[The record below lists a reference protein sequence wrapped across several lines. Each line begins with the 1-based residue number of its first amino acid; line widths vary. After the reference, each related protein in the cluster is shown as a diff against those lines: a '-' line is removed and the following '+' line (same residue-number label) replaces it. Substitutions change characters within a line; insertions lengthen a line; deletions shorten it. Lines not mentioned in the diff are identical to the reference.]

1 MDCAQCPAVD
11 SCPGCASTGGK
22 PFGGTC
28 VLGECCKAQGCG
40 TPGSCFSGTC
50 AVKEQLIREFN
61 DLHIPHMGP
70 VTDLN
75 ALPGSYINLEYTLPG
90 GQKVKFWE
98 EAYKRGEVTKDAI
111 LQSFGAWDAH
121 AAYGDTHELR
131 AKYAKKVEA
140 IIGEP
145 VEIHRKLNGNRAV
158 RDKRRLRQCRNLY
171 KKQHQNRET
180 EKSGSFSYAQR
191 PTDVPPWADS

>member
-1 MDCAQCPAVD
+1 MKNYCGLDCAQCPAVD
-11 SCPGCASTGGK
+11 SCPGCAATGGK

-61 DLHIPHMGP
+61 GLHIPHMGP

-90 GQKVKFWE
+90 GQKIGGGGLALIAGPCSVESE
-98 EAYKRGEVTKDAI
+98 EQVVAIAKAVNSASAYVT
-111 LQSFGAWDAH
+111 GADV
-121 AAYGDTHELR
+121 D
-131 AKYAKKVEA
+131 
-140 IIGEP
+140 
-145 VEIHRKLNGNRAV
+145 
-158 RDKRRLRQCRNLY
+158 
-171 KKQHQNRET
+171 
-180 EKSGSFSYAQR
+180 SGATQ
-191 PTDVPPWADS
+191 WGG

>member
-1 MDCAQCPAVD
+1 M
-11 SCPGCASTGGK
+11 
-22 PFGGTC
+22 
-28 VLGECCKAQGCG
+28 
-40 TPGSCFSGTC
+40 
-50 AVKEQLIREFN
+50 
-61 DLHIPHMGP
+61 
-70 VTDLN
+70 
-75 ALPGSYINLEYTLPG
+75 
-90 GQKVKFWE
+90 KFWE

-145 VEIHRKLNGNRAV
+145 VEIHRKLNGNREV

-171 KKQHQNRET
+171 KKQHQNREA
-180 EKSGSFSYAQR
+180 EKSGSFSYAQH